1 MISPPA
7 AAMMDDGVGSVP
19 QPRPSLP
26 AQPASSIM
34 SLTTHPLTLR
44 LANWIAREPPASQ
57 REVLLDRRRVYIL
70 PTRAGLAFGLVLL
83 ALLIGAINYEL
94 QLGFLL
100 TFLVAG
106 VAIAGMHHTHRNL
119 ARLTLRAHHAENVFA
134 GDAASF
140 HLAIANPTREALERN
155 LAALEAQNADL
166 LAALA
171 KATTL
176 AQVRAAAQAAAAD

>member
-1 MISPPA
+1 
-7 AAMMDDGVGSVP
+7 
-19 QPRPSLP
+19 
-26 AQPASSIM
+26 M

-140 HLAIANPTREALERN
+140 HLAIANPTREARY
-155 LAALEAQNADL
+155 ALEISPVPPRRRWPARC
-166 LAALA
+166 
-171 KATTL
+171 
-176 AQVRAAAQAAAAD
+176 RARWCRPDPRSSSCPAGCQRRSRSC